1 MNAEQEKILNLLYDE
16 PYQIG
21 HFTGFKDLTV
31 LHNEWLKSF
40 LYGEK
45 DQTLLAHRGSFKT
58 TDLSLFL
65 AIHCIENPNENV
77 MFSEKRT
84 PMLRK

>member
-16 PYQIG
+16 PYKIG

-40 LYGEK
+40 LYGEDMLK
-45 DQTLLAHRGSFKT
+45 NQYGQYLLKVIVEMKETG
-58 TDLSLFL
+58 
-65 AIHCIENPNENV
+65 NPN
-77 MFSEKRT
+77 
-84 PMLRK
+84 LD